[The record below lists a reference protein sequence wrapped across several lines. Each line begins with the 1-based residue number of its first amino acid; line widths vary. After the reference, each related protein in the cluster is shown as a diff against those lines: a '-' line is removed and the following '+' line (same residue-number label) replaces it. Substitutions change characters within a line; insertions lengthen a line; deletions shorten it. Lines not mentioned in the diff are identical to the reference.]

1 MNKKLLILI
10 ISLLFIP
17 CTALAEDCTTD
28 QIDRYKKLANE
39 IQTTFDYV
47 EDSEGVKFNIN
58 FYNVYKELYLVDY
71 KTFDS
76 LAIYKNNNNPI
87 IAQGYAPGKTY
98 SLSVLND
105 GSTCKQTIITRI
117 SITTPNYN
125 KYYNDP
131 LCEGIETYFYCQKWV
146 NIGSVSYEEFKK
158 NVNNY
163 IKQQEPTKTD
173 DDNKPED
180 NTVNRVRSFVANNYI
195 YITLGVVLI
204 ALIIVIIYKRKKK
217 YDW

>member
-1 MNKKLLILI
+1 MDKKLLILI

-17 CTALAEDCTTD
+17 CTVLAEECTSD
-28 QIDRYKKLANE
+28 QINRYKKLANE

-76 LAIYKNNNNPI
+76 LAIYKNTNSPI

-105 GSTCKQTIITRI
+105 GSTCEQTIITRI
-117 SITTPNYN
+117 SVTTPNYN
-125 KYYNDP
+125 KYYSDP
-131 LCEGIETYFYCQKWV
+131 LCEGIETYSYCQKWS
-146 NIGSVSYEEFKK
+146 NIGNVSYDEFKK
-158 NVNNY
+158 NVSNY
-163 IKQQEPTKTD
+163 KKQKEPTKTD
-173 DDNKPED
+173 DNNKPED